1 MTSHDDLAE
10 LLGAY
15 ALDAVEPEEAELL
28 DRHLATCPRCRAEL
42 RGHRETAA
50 LLGYIGG
57 QAPVGL
63 WDQIVASAQEA
74 PPALRLEART
84 RTFAPPGSAGDPGF
98 SSPLNRP
105 RRHRKRSLRVRTL
118 AVAAGV
124 AAAVVGVLG
133 FQVARLD
140 NRTAALN
147 HEVASLAPSASMS
160 AVRLALATPGSRHV
174 HLASFASKGA
184 SADAVVLPS
193 GQGYVYNAQMEPLS
207 ADRTYQLWGVVG
219 DQRISYQLLGSDP
232 APVIPF
238 RAGPNAQ
245 ALAVTNE
252 VAGGVESSS
261 QPLVAIGPLDAAHVS
276 SGVTKG
282 GSHT

>member
-28 DRHLATCPRCRAEL
+28 DRHLPICPRCRAEL

-57 QAPVGL
+57 PAPVGL
-63 WDQIVASAQEA
+63 WDQIVASTQEA
-74 PPALRLEART
+74 PPALRLEARS
-84 RTFAPPGSAGDPGF
+84 APWVPPGSAEDPGTP
-98 SSPLNRP
+98 SPP
-105 RRHRKRSLRVRTL
+105 ARRRSHRRRTL
-118 AVAAGV
+118 RLRTAAIAAGV
-124 AAAVVGVLG
+124 AAAVVAALGV
-133 FQVARLD
+133 QVHRLD

-147 HEVASLAPSASMS
+147 NDVASLAPSASMS
-160 AVRLALATPGSRHV
+160 AVRLALSTPGSRHV
-174 HLASFASKGA
+174 RLAGFAAKGA
-184 SADAVVLPS
+184 SAEAVVLPN
-193 GQGYVYNAQMEPLS
+193 GQGYVYDAQMEPLG
-207 ADRTYQLWGVVG
+207 AGRTYQLWGVSG
-219 DQRISYQLLGSDP
+219 DQRISYALLGSDP

-252 VAGGVESSS
+252 VAGGVERSD
-261 QPLVAIGPLDAAHVS
+261 QPLVAIGPLGTAQAAPRPKSAHA
-276 SGVTKG
+276 
-282 GSHT
+282 